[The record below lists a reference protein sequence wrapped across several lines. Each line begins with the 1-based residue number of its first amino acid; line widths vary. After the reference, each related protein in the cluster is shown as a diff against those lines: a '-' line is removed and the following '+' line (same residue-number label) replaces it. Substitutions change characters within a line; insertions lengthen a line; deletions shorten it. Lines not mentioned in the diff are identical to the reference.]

1 VLLSTEKDGA
11 AGAALGPWQGLVTS
25 AVSA

>member
-11 AGAALGPWQGLVTS
+11 ADAALGPWQGLVTG
-25 AVSA
+25 AVGA